1 MPQDAAVVDAASQSS
16 TNTESPNAMSNR
28 TAPHEARVTTLD
40 EIIPNTRILVV
51 DDDDLLRGIV
61 EAILIDAGDGTGGA
75 NDGEEALIML
85 ATDHFD
91 LVTAN
96 AATGR
101 LRLVR
106 ALRAVAMCT
115 PVRTVSGSL
124 AVTANCLADLRRR
137 GHRGAAETHNA

>member
-1 MPQDAAVVDAASQSS
+1 MLRRQSS

-61 EAILIDAGDGTGGA
+61 EAILIDAGYGTGGA

-91 LVTAN
+91 LVTATCRDWT
-96 AATGR
+96 ASASSAR
-101 LRLVR
+101 S
-106 ALRAVAMCT
+106 APVAIA
-115 PVRTVSGSL
+115 PR
-124 AVTANCLADLRRR
+124 
-137 GHRGAAETHNA
+137 